1 MKHWRAAIAAGLV
14 MVLACATYG
23 VWRYES
29 VIRQGRDVFIPLLP
43 VDPRALLLG
52 DYMTLNYGLA
62 EGLGCAEPSDCPQQ
76 GSAIAT
82 LDQRGVATALQRGPG
97 AGVALNYRF
106 NDGRIVYGN
115 GQAFFFREGDAARYA
130 VAKFAHFRVAS
141 DGRAVLV
148 GLRGAELELL

>member
-1 MKHWRAAIAAGLV
+1 MKYWRVGIAAGLAL
-14 MVLACATYG
+14 VLACASYG

-62 EGLGCAEPSDCPQQ
+62 EGLACADANNCPKQ
-76 GSAIAT
+76 GSAT
-82 LDQRGVATALQRGPG
+82 VSLDERGIATALKRGPG
-97 AGVALNYRF
+97 AGVKLNYRF
-106 NDGRIVYGN
+106 SEGRVVYGN
-115 GQAFFFREGDAARYA
+115 GQAFFFSEGQAERYA
-130 VAKFAHFRVAS
+130 AAKFAQFRVAS

-148 GLRGAELELL
+148 GLRGANLEEL